1 MVHPISRFVLRQR
14 QEESGTERQQAIAP
28 QRLETVALNSIA
40 QRLLQKQSGSACFI
54 SATSRGHRHQLC
66 ATVAG
71 IGGKQK
77 NKYTAEQ
84 DGNCIVNC
92 NKRANISAVVKM

>member
-1 MVHPISRFVLRQR
+1 LVHPISRFVLRQR
-14 QEESGTERQQAIAP
+14 QEESGTGRQQATAP

-54 SATSRGHRHQLC
+54 SALGPASIGIG

-77 NKYTAEQ
+77 KQKIHSGT
-84 DGNCIVNC
+84 G
-92 NKRANISAVVKM
+92 R